1 MESLCFRAT
10 FNVLAAGQPELIA
23 HLSGFRQRDWPVVI
37 INLAQVALVG
47 GAVPRS
53 NATSTPIEP
62 VTQHVASPL
71 TVADWRESR
80 DTDTLAS
87 KFKKAFSSF
96 LTMNKRVPALSRE
109 QFFIVWERGFS
120 PLMARGIP

>member
-53 NATSTPIEP
+53 NATATPIEP
-62 VTQHVASPL
+62 VTQDVAAPL
-71 TVADWRESR
+71 TVATGENPVIRPLSP
-80 DTDTLAS
+80 A
-87 KFKKAFSSF
+87 KFKKAF
-96 LTMNKRVPALSRE
+96 TVPS
-109 QFFIVWERGFS
+109 
-120 PLMARGIP
+120 